1 MSRAAAPTPI
11 HITWRMKMAQGDP
24 YRPSEM
30 TGDAE
35 PTMTRP
41 MTHRTPTSTAR
52 ARADRSRATQPARP
66 EAVAVAG
73 RARARRWRSESGT
86 DLVVGRGLGAALVG

>member
-11 HITWRMKMAQGDP
+11 HITWRMKMVQGDR

-41 MTHRTPTSTAR
+41 MTHRTPTSTDR
-52 ARADRSRATQPARP
+52 ARADRSRATQRARP
-66 EAVAVAG
+66 EVVALAG
-73 RARARRWRSESGT
+73 RARAGRWRSESGA
-86 DLVVGRGLGAALVG
+86 DVGVGRDLGAALV